1 MVDMNRF
8 ENDIYGVK
16 SFWGDLMPTMTCEE
30 CGELIQ
36 AISKFLRASRMYAC
50 EENPYNERLGKT
62 VDNITDEIGDLYIS
76 LGALQKYL
84 NISDEAVYGRIEE
97 KLNKKY

>member
-16 SFWGDLMPTMTCEE
+16 NFWNDLMPTMTCEE

-50 EENPYNERLGKT
+50 EENPYNERLGET
-62 VDNITDEIGDLYIS
+62 VKHMIEEIGDMYIC
-76 LGALQKYL
+76 LAALQKYF
-84 NISDEAVYGRIEE
+84 NISDEDVYGRIEE